1 MRELKKILLVDDDP
15 DIQYVAV
22 LALETRGGFLVKTA
36 VSGKEAL
43 VEAPK
48 FMPDMILL
56 DVTIPEMDGPSILK
70 ELRRLP
76 GFETVPVV
84 FVSARILS
92 HEVEHYRSLG
102 ALDVIL
108 KPFKTMTFSDKLK
121 SLWADFQGR
130 QEQHD

>member
-1 MRELKKILLVDDDP
+1 MRELRKILLVDDDP

-22 LALETRGGFLVKTA
+22 LALEARGGLVVKTA

-43 VEAPK
+43 VEAAK

-56 DVTIPEMDGPSILK
+56 DVTIPGMDGPSILK
-70 ELRRLP
+70 ELRRMP

-84 FVSARILS
+84 FISARILS
-92 HEVEHYRSLG
+92 HEVEQYRTLG

-108 KPFKTMTFSDKLK
+108 KPFKAMEFPDKLK
-121 SLWADFQGR
+121 SIWADFQNH
-130 QEQHD
+130 QA